1 MGENLFNT
9 AHKVTSENYR
19 KGYDAVRWGDRELK
33 KRVPTPDKVPAKRA
47 TGVAY
52 E

>member
-19 KGYDAVRWGDRELK
+19 KGYDAVRWGDKGLQ
-33 KRVPTPDKVPAKRA
+33 KRTLPHDKVPAKRE